1 MTTAARAPTL
11 TQKASLTVVAYGLEY
26 GAKLAVGLVITPIL
40 VSRLGQALYGVFE
53 MLGRLTSYVAP
64 VAGRP
69 PEALRL
75 VVASRQ
81 AAQDAGAERRA
92 VGGAVV
98 VWLLFLPLATVVGAV
113 LTWYAPTLAGA
124 ARCSG
129 PCCSAACSPC
139 RNRCCSA

>member
-1 MTTAARAPTL
+1 
-11 TQKASLTVVAYGLEY
+11 AYGP
-26 GAKLAVGLVITPIL
+26 KLAVGLVITPIR
-40 VSRLGQALYGVFE
+40 VRRLGQALYGVFE

-81 AAQDAGAERRA
+81 AAQDPGAERRA
-92 VGGAVV
+92 VGGALV

-113 LTWYAPTLAGA
+113 LTWYAPMPAGVAPELAGPV
-124 ARCSG
+124 RL
-129 PCCSAACSPC
+129 ACGALLGAVLLGRLLALPEAV
-139 RNRCCSA
+139 R

>member
-1 MTTAARAPTL
+1 
-11 TQKASLTVVAYGLEY
+11 
-26 GAKLAVGLVITPIL
+26 
-40 VSRLGQALYGVFE
+40 

-81 AAQDAGAERRA
+81 AAQDPGAERRA

-98 VWLLFLPLATVVGAV
+98 VWLLLLPLATVVGAV
-113 LTWYAPTLAGA
+113 LTWYAPMLAGVA
-124 ARCSG
+124 PELAG
-129 PCCSAACSPC
+129 TVGLACGALLGAVLLGGLRSEE
-139 RNRCCSA
+139 RRVGKSVDLGGRRIVKKKRVTRTTEQV